1 MNKSGF
7 IYGTFLLIF
16 SNLIVRLISFSYDIV
31 LCKLIGAEGIGI
43 FHMLMPLF
51 MIFLIIT
58 TGGIPTAVSKL
69 ASEYDS
75 MNNVYGTRKVFRV
88 ALFITCFIA
97 VLLICLIIMFSP
109 YFSHKIFKSI
119 NNITII
125 YSLAPAILIISL
137 TSLIR
142 GYFYGKKKIIISSI
156 SEIIEHIARFIL
168 VMILIHYFNP
178 VFSKNGA
185 FVAIIGISLGEI
197 FSLLWLV
204 FNYIRCNSF
213 SINTIQ
219 NEISTLSISKKIGIV
234 AIPLTL
240 SGIFNVSFQFINA
253 LLLPQKLMES
263 GYANSEAVAIFGRI
277 MGMTMPLVSLPFIV
291 TSALVINIIPSLSSH
306 FRLKEY
312 AKAKKVISYA
322 IKITF
327 LVAMPLTAIYAS
339 FPRALALYL
348 YNDIEAG
355 KFIFVMGMN
364 TIFLSLQHTLS
375 GILNGIGKQ
384 INASINRFWGMCF
397 LVLCIYFLV
406 GIESISINGYF
417 IGFIGSIFIIC
428 LSDFYILNKKVSVK
442 INIIDI
448 VVKPLI
454 SSIIMISVIIIL
466 YRILFL
472 YGFTASIIK
481 LICLLFGFITYLLVI
496 IAIKALPLSFFK
508 IIIPAKDKK
517 YF

>member
-1 MNKSGF
+1 MNKTSF
-7 IYGTFLLIF
+7 LYGTFLLIF

-43 FHMLMPLF
+43 FHMLMPLL

-58 TGGIPTAVSKL
+58 TGGIPTAVTKL
-69 ASEYDS
+69 VSEYDS
-75 MNNVYGTRKVFRV
+75 MNNIYGTRKVFKV
-88 ALFITCFIA
+88 ALFITCSIA
-97 VLLICLIIMFSP
+97 LLLICLIIMFSP

-119 NNITII
+119 NNISII
-125 YSLAPAILIISL
+125 YSLAPAILIISI

-178 VFSKNGA
+178 ISSPNGA
-185 FVAIIGISLGEI
+185 FVAIIGISLGEL
-197 FSLLWLV
+197 FSLLWLI
-204 FNYIRCNSF
+204 FNYIKLNS
-213 SINTIQ
+213 SDINTIQ
-219 NEISTLSISKKIGIV
+219 NKISILSILKKLSII

-263 GYANSEAVAIFGRI
+263 GHANSEAIAIFGRI

-312 AKAKKVISYA
+312 SKAKKVISHA

-327 LVAMPLTAIYAS
+327 LVAMPLTAIYAF
-339 FPRALALYL
+339 FPETLALYL
-348 YNDIEAG
+348 YNDIQAG
-355 KFIFVMGMN
+355 KYIFVMGMN
-364 TIFLSLQHTLS
+364 TVFLSLQHTLS

-384 INASINRFWGMCF
+384 INASINRFIGMCF
-397 LVLCIYFLV
+397 LVVCIYFLV

-428 LSDFYILNKKVSVK
+428 LSDFYILNKKVSVR
-442 INIIDI
+442 INVIDI
-448 VVKPLI
+448 ILKPLI
-454 SSIIMISVIIIL
+454 SSIIMISVIFIMH
-466 YRILFL
+466 RILIL

-481 LICLLFGFITYLLVI
+481 PICLLFGFITYLVVI
-496 IAIKALPLSFFK
+496 IAIKALPLSFLK
-508 IIIPAKDKK
+508 TIILSRDNN
-517 YF
+517 